1 MSHILSVTD
10 LTQALK
16 DVLEAEFPFV
26 WVRGQVT
33 NLARPASGHLYFTLS
48 DSGAALPVVWFKNSQ
63 GRGNK
68 GTGGGQSAEAIDPM
82 TGEVLEPGR
91 DVAGSLADGQEVLV
105 AGRITVYAARGAY
118 QLVAELVQQSGVSD
132 LALAFEALKRKLSDK
147 GWFDEAR
154 KRPIP
159 ANPLRVALVT
169 SPQGAAVRDF
179 LRLAEA
185 RGTGAQLRIYPA
197 LVQGDAARAQIAA
210 QLDAA
215 NADVWPGG
223 GKADVIALIRGG
235 GSLEDLWAFNT
246 EEVAEAMVRSKI
258 PVVTGVGHEP
268 DVSIADFVADK
279 RFSTPSAVASGLW
292 PLRADLMQAVD
303 GLEADLARAFAALLE
318 RKSGRLSEL
327 RRGLAW
333 LSPARRLER
342 LEESWLEASRRLA
355 TAGGRLLGA
364 RREALAG
371 AVRDLSRAF
380 GPVAVD
386 TRQERLAATMRDLTR
401 AFGPAEVEARQD
413 QVLALRERAGL
424 AVDLALGQAGRR
436 VEVLAARL
444 AGLDPEG
451 PLARGYSLV
460 RIERTGRFLRS
471 AADVLAGDRLGV
483 RTADGEVAAVVSGAA
498 SQSGT
503 ADGGA

>member
-1 MSHILSVTD
+1 MSHIVSVSD

-48 DSGAALPVVWFKNSQ
+48 DPGAALSVVWFKNSQ
-63 GRGNK
+63 GRGHK
-68 GTGGGQSAEAIDPM
+68 GAGGAGGDSADRIDPL

-91 DVAGSLADGQEVLV
+91 DVAASLSDGQEVLV
-105 AGRITVYAARGAY
+105 AGRVTVYAARGAY

-132 LALAFEALKRKLSDK
+132 LALAFEALKRKLEGQ

-154 KRPIP
+154 KKPIAP
-159 ANPLRVALVT
+159 SPVRVALVT

-179 LRLAEA
+179 LRLAAE
-185 RGTGAQLRIYPA
+185 RGTGAELRIFPT
-197 LVQGDAARAQIAA
+197 LVQGPAAPAQIAA
-210 QLDAA
+210 QIDAV
-215 NADVWPGG
+215 NDERTGG
-223 GKADVIALIRGG
+223 GWAEVIVLIRGG

-246 EEVAEAMVRSKI
+246 EVVAEAMFRSKI

-268 DVSIADFVADK
+268 DVTIADFVADR

-303 GLEADLARAFAALLE
+303 GLEADLARAFLALLE
-318 RKSGRLSEL
+318 RKGAQLSEF
-327 RRGLAW
+327 RRALSW
-333 LSPARRLER
+333 LSPLQ
-342 LEESWLEASRRLA
+342 RLA
-355 TAGGRLLGA
+355 RLDQAWLDASQRLVAAGGRYFDL
-364 RREALAG
+364 RRERLA
-371 AVRDLSRAF
+371 ASVRGLSRAF
-380 GPVAVD
+380 GPADVA
-386 TRQERLAATMRDLTR
+386 
-401 AFGPAEVEARQD
+401 ARQA
-413 QVLALRERAGL
+413 QVLALTGRANQAVGL
-424 AVDLALGQAGRR
+424 ALTGAGGRAQ
-436 VEVLAARL
+436 VLAARL

-471 AADVLAGDRLGV
+471 ATDVLPGDLLGV
-483 RTADGEVAAVVSGAA
+483 RTADGEVAATVAEVVAEK
-498 SQSGT
+498 
-503 ADGGA
+503 